1 MNILYVITGLGIG
14 GAEMVTVNIANEM
27 SKRGHKVSILYLVG
41 TNMVSHLID
50 NNITMIGG
58 GMKKTPFSMIKL
70 LFKANRYIKYFC
82 PSVIHS
88 HMFHANIFSRL
99 LHLFNRSFLLITTEH
114 SKNIEGKIRMLIYR
128 LTDRLSDI
136 NTNVS
141 REATDYFVACK
152 AFAKGKSFTVYNG
165 VCLGKFKKDIS
176 VRSEVRKQYGV
187 SDNDFLF
194 LNVGRLTEAKNQQ
207 CLIIAFSKFLNRHGA
222 AKLMIVGE
230 GHLRK
235 QLEKLILEFNLQE
248 KVFLV
253 GAQSNIAD
261 FYSAANCFVLSSSWE
276 GLPMAI
282 IEAKAASLP
291 IITTTAGQ
299 EIVDKKFVVPINDP
313 DLLMGK
319 MEMLFLTPADVLEAE
334 GEKNRIES
342 TGFDI
347 EMICNEWEGY
357 YKS

>member
-70 LFKANRYIKYFC
+70 LFKANRYIRYFC

-187 SDNDFLF
+187 SGNDFF
-194 LNVGRLTEAKNQQ
+194 
-207 CLIIAFSKFLNRHGA
+207 IS
-222 AKLMIVGE
+222 
-230 GHLRK
+230 
-235 QLEKLILEFNLQE
+235 
-248 KVFLV
+248 
-253 GAQSNIAD
+253 
-261 FYSAANCFVLSSSWE
+261 
-276 GLPMAI
+276 
-282 IEAKAASLP
+282 
-291 IITTTAGQ
+291 
-299 EIVDKKFVVPINDP
+299 
-313 DLLMGK
+313 
-319 MEMLFLTPADVLEAE
+319 
-334 GEKNRIES
+334 
-342 TGFDI
+342 
-347 EMICNEWEGY
+347 
-357 YKS
+357 

>member
-41 TNMVSHLID
+41 INMVSHLID
-50 NNITMIGG
+50 NSITVVGG
-58 GMKKTPFSMIKL
+58 GMKKTPLSMIKL
-70 LFKANRYIKYFC
+70 LFKANRYIKYFR
-82 PSVIHS
+82 PSVVHS

-99 LHLFNRSFLLITTEH
+99 LHLFNHSFLLITTEH
-114 SKNIEGKIRMLIYR
+114 SKNIEGKIRMLIYM

-141 REATDYFVACK
+141 REATDYFIACK
-152 AFAKGKSFTVYNG
+152 AFTKGKSFTVYNG

-176 VRSEVRKQYGV
+176 VREEVRKQYGIL
-187 SDNDFLF
+187 DNDFLF

-207 CLIIAFSKFLNRHGA
+207 CLIIAFSKFLNKHDE

-235 QLEKLILEFNLQE
+235 QLEKQILEFNLQD
-248 KVFLV
+248 KVLLV
-253 GAQSNIAD
+253 GSQSNVSD
-261 FYSAANCFVLSSSWE
+261 FYNAADCFVLSSSWE

-282 IEAKAASLP
+282 IEAKATSLP
-291 IITTTAGQ
+291 VITTTAGQ
-299 EIVDKKFVVPINDP
+299 EIVDKEFVVSVNDP
-313 DLLMGK
+313 DLLMEK
-319 MEMLFLTPADVLEAE
+319 MEMLFLMPADGLKEE

-342 TGFDI
+342 AGFDI
-347 EMICNEWEGY
+347 EMICNQWEGY